1 MKVDVVRTIY
11 LTYQLIRY
19 PLSLLLDYSDGLV
32 SRVDQVDRERMVRYR
47 KSAEKVQVW
56 LAAVDTLTL
65 PANPLD
71 RLVNELGGP
80 EDVAELTGRKTRQV
94 EYYDAIQDKKVVI
107 YEKRKG
113 DGPMDQINIEEKD
126 HFQSGTKKIAILSEA
141 ASTGIS
147 LQSDKRVKNQRR

>member
-1 MKVDVVRTIY
+1 M
-11 LTYQLIRY
+11 
-19 PLSLLLDYSDGLV
+19 
-32 SRVDQVDRERMVRYR
+32 SRVDQVDHERMVRYR

-126 HFQSGTKKIAILSEA
+126 HFQTGTKKIAILSEA